1 MGVFLLSALVEA
13 FYLPGVAPKE
23 YAEGSRVE
31 IKVHKLSSPKTH
43 LPYDYYSLPFCQPAE
58 LVRPAE
64 NLGEVLSGAI
74 IQNSAYEVYMGKS
87 EFRVACRSVLSKA
100 AKVKIAQ
107 KVRQDYRV
115 HMIMDNLP
123 AATKMIAEM
132 PDGTKKDMCDSLPRP
147 MTFSAHASA
156 PLFPRSNSDPGMTA
170 VSGLAFLGQRISPA
184 RSPISHM

>member
-1 MGVFLLSALVEA
+1 MAANVVVTVALLAAIIASSSNHAAHA

-132 PDGTKKDMCDSLPRP
+132 PDGTKKDMYDRGFRLGLNFSLRREGRVE
-147 MTFSAHASA
+147 TG
-156 PLFPRSNSDPGMTA
+156 R
-170 VSGLAFLGQRISPA
+170 
-184 RSPISHM
+184 